1 MTDTQL
7 DPKFRRR
14 IVKEIEKYNIK
25 CELVDDRFLY
35 IPLTLY
41 EPLNKMAKLKNHD
54 PALILTLKSYPFSVP
69 KISYLSKNATSIYRT
84 NAIFIEDIKIMSG
97 IDCICCNSFVCPE
110 MWTPGNT
117 IKDIIDEFQ
126 EITKLKCRA
135 IERLYCDK
143 IQEQLINAT
152 NNGIKNHLSKD
163 DLRIAEYL

>member
-1 MTDTQL
+1 MSDTQL
-7 DPKFRRR
+7 DEKFRRR

-35 IPLTLY
+35 IPLILY

-54 PALILTLKSYPFSVP
+54 PALILTLKSYPFSAP
-69 KISYLSKNATSIYRT
+69 KISYLSKSATTIYRT
-84 NAIFIEDIKIMSG
+84 NSIFINEIRAMSG
-97 IDCICCNSFVCPE
+97 IECICCNSFVCPE

-126 EITKLKCRA
+126 EITKLKHRA

-143 IQEQLINAT
+143 IQDQLIHT
-152 NNGIKNHLSKD
+152 SNNDINNYLLNN